1 MAGKQA
7 SFPKGEE
14 PLAVEANCV
23 TRCRTRC
30 AAFCNVGNFVLRNNF
45 QSGCGNLSAQLSQ
58 QTTGGLLMALTTQE
72 KITIIQTSQGLEK
85 ITLDALPDVHN
96 DNYYFVSYSHRDY
109 KQVYV
114 DMLCLQESSLSI
126 WYDRGLP
133 AGLDWQQLAE
143 EHIAKY
149 NCIGVIFYLS
159 ENALQSDAIMTE
171 IKAVRQLKKDFL
183 TIMLPYESN
192 GEKQFLSPLELLE
205 KTQPNLSHDSEKYRL
220 IAETF
225 PSNVIYLTADAD
237 SALKVEKILGL
248 KRPPLLKVEDFHG
261 EMVENFPGIEGIVG
275 TNDVTIKKAV
285 IDDGIYFI
293 GACAFSNCSNLQT
306 VVLPNSV
313 DLMQQYAFYN
323 CASLEK
329 IDLSEVRTIQDS
341 AFCGC
346 TSLQEVDLSSLEEIN
361 NRTFANCPNL
371 KKVCLCERTRKI
383 CTEAFYYC
391 GSLEEVFIP
400 ESVFEMEK
408 RAFSGLAP
416 DVVFYCQEK
425 SKPRLWDDEW
435 NADNRNAVVLLG
447 IQPDERAILHE
458 ENGCGYQLFPDGT
471 ARFNAVSNKD
481 VCSVTIPDV
490 IKIQSDL
497 KYSYNASTKKIQ
509 KTPRFAKEYKV
520 LYVKSNA
527 FLGLTKLQKVTLG
540 ANVAAQD
547 FFFDECTSLQS
558 VEVDPKNTQLKSCDG
573 VLFSSDGTLLCYP
586 KNKQDKKFCLP
597 QNVQNVSCKNLSNNF
612 LEEIE
617 IPKNIKNVTF
627 ARELDFLCKKITV
640 KRGCAMKNTVL
651 FPLGSYVLDL
661 SECSRLDGIFITFLS
676 SVGMR
681 DEIVQKCN
689 AVVHFR
695 IAELI
700 LPQKVDEIVLLEPT
714 WWLRSM
720 NMSTSTDM
728 LKISYRG
735 TIAQFQ
741 KIKQD
746 TLNGDAS
753 LQDIFEVVCKDG
765 VVPKTAK

>member
-1 MAGKQA
+1 
-7 SFPKGEE
+7 
-14 PLAVEANCV
+14 
-23 TRCRTRC
+23 
-30 AAFCNVGNFVLRNNF
+30 
-45 QSGCGNLSAQLSQ
+45 
-58 QTTGGLLMALTTQE
+58 MALTTQE

-183 TIMLPYESN
+183 AIMLPYESN

-205 KTQPNLSHDSEKYRL
+205 KTQPSLSHDSEKYRL

-225 PSNVIYLTADAD
+225 PANVIYLTVDAD

-261 EMVENFPGIEGIVG
+261 KKGVIG
-275 TNDVTIKKAV
+275 TNDVAIKKAV
-285 IDDGIYFI
+285 IEDDVAFI
-293 GACAFSNCSNLQT
+293 GTSAFSNCSNLQT
-306 VVLPNSV
+306 VVLPESASV
-313 DLMQQYAFYN
+313 VQQFAFYN
-323 CASLEK
+323 CSRLEN
-329 IDLSEVRTIQDS
+329 IDLSHFRTIEES
-341 AFCGC
+341 AFFGC
-346 TSLQEVDLSSLEEIN
+346 TSLTDVDLSYSVEVGK
-361 NRTFANCPNL
+361 RAFANCVNL
-371 KKVCLCERTRKI
+371 NNVVFHAIMSTIFE
-383 CTEAFYYC
+383 EAFC
-391 GSLEEVFIP
+391 NCSSLSEVYIP
-400 ESVFEMEK
+400 SGVKIAEH
-408 RAFSGLAP
+408 AFAGLSTDA
-416 DVVFYCQEK
+416 VFYCQED
-425 SKPRLWDDEW
+425 SKPKSWDDEW
-435 NADNRNAVVLLG
+435 NYNNCNNVVVWG
-447 IQPDERAILHE
+447 VQPDERAILHE
-458 ENGCGYQLFPDGT
+458 ENGCEYQLFPDGT

-509 KTPRFAKEYKV
+509 KTPRFSKEYKV

-558 VEVDPKNTQLKSCDG
+558 VEADPKNTQLKSCDG
-573 VLFSSDGTLLCYP
+573 VLFSSDGKLLCYP

-597 QNVQNVSCKNLSNNF
+597 QNVQNVSCKNLANNF

-627 ARELDFLCKKITV
+627 AKELSFPCKKITAL
-640 KRGCAMKNTVL
+640 KGCNLGAYCI
-651 FPLGSYVLDL
+651 FPNGHYVLDFSECARLNGLMISFNGRIELDKDYVQEL
-661 SECSRLDGIFITFLS
+661 SEVTPDSHICLSKS
-676 SVGMR
+676 SVYELYHDITMASISYLSKYGLATQCSANITG
-681 DEIVQKCN
+681 ELT
-689 AVVHFR
+689 
-695 IAELI
+695 ELI
-700 LPQKVDEIVLLEPT
+700 LPRKVREIVFDTPKPWISLISEPKNDDK
-714 WWLRSM
+714 M
-720 NMSTSTDM
+720 MQI
-728 LKISYRG
+728 KYRG
-735 TIAQFQ
+735 TVAQFQ
-741 KIKQD
+741 KIFQFVLFDSGQKIQD
-746 TLNGDAS
+746 VC
-753 LQDIFEVVCKDG
+753 EVVCKDG